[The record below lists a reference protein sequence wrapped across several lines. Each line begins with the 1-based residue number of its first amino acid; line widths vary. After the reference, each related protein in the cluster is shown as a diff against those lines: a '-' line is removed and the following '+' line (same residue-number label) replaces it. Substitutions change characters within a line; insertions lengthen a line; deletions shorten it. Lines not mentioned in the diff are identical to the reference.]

1 VAEMRSGLEQLLHGD
16 DRGRH
21 NLSPSGSASAKP
33 VTSLSAGTGMSA
45 PPVGCAGT

>member
-21 NLSPSGSASAKP
+21 NHSPSGFASAKP
-33 VTSLSAGTGMSA
+33 VTSLSASTGISA